1 MPPHPLPGRHS
12 FVSSRRMATS
22 RLRGNE
28 QALGVRHGV
37 AALDAQGEEIAGTA
51 APKGVLIGVSRT
63 PTSPHLGAEPERESV
78 FHVVG
83 VRRIH
88 SEGLIRER
96 CHPPDLAL
104 GPQLAGGQDPGRV
117 FALPVADEVAQER
130 RDLLVAAPEGEV
142 QDGAAHMVLLHGVR
156 LGFEQ
161 GVDDTQRRPGDGD
174 VQEARLRAVPDE
186 GRDRGVVVFPNGLQ
200 QRGGLATAVQVGALG
215 GEQRDEAA

>member
-83 VRRIH
+83 VRRI
-88 SEGLIRER
+88 
-96 CHPPDLAL
+96 LAL